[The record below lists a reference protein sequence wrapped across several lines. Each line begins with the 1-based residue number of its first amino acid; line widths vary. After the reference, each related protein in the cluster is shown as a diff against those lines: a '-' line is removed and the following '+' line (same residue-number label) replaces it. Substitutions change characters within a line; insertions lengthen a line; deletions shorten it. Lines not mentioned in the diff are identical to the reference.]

1 MAVNLRPSA
10 WKQKVTIP
18 GQTVPNLGV
27 RLMPRV
33 NTPRQAMAPRQGA
46 PIQSQPRP
54 TAVPSDVR
62 VQAPLFYEKQP
73 PPNRPI
79 MFRPNVRPGTAR
91 MGPKQNRPMGNGPR
105 SMRPPGRSARPTTG
119 VRGKSARPRFDEDDE
134 DDEEESAAP
143 TPKSKPPTP
152 FPTLDTTPQTSLDR
166 TPKGARYSKLAN
178 QARLFD
184 GRLPPKYQVDVD
196 ASESE
201 GSDQGD
207 DDDGLDEEDGSDQ
220 GDDGSDQ
227 GDGSGEDDGDEEGS
241 EGDEDDED
249 GSDQGDDDEE
259 DDEDDGVSFS
269 DEDGSVADGPPRRNN
284 PDDAPKPMYFRPSS
298 RTTKGDPFRH
308 QPRQTERPRVPMSKQ
323 EKIKKLTYLYT
334 HGKSVDMDD
343 EVSRLDEDAD
353 DTAIDN
359 ALQKC
364 DSRLAESGTVGL
376 GLTVLGIASSFA
388 ESIGVGVNQHLAERG
403 SKFQVPD
410 LTGFSQYMGQEEIQ
424 AAFVPP
430 LKDVHHKYGGPV
442 ANINPFFMLALTF
455 VNVMYKYGMGRKQ
468 AEASGHDEAS
478 HQQQVM
484 MAQMQQQ
491 MAQMQQQQAMNQM
504 QQQQATMAQM
514 QRQQQAAMTQST
526 MQPQVQSQPQPQ
538 PTAGMSASQR
548 LLQRMK
554 QSQESQN
561 NLPMNRVNQDL
572 VIDPPNN
579 PDIERIVAHLRSLPA
594 YEQRMIAEDIIGRRG
609 PQRQPNVQQS
619 QPARQVRM
627 NPNVS
632 SVEYEP
638 GSYGT
643 TPGSGSDYDNE
654 SQFEPETPA
663 KRSMF
668 TPIRTP
674 GVRAQP
680 QPAF

>member
-10 WKQKVTIP
+10 WERKVTIP
-18 GQTVPNLGV
+18 GQTVPNLGA

-33 NTPRQAMAPRQGA
+33 NTPKPAPVARPA
-46 PIQSQPRP
+46 PSLQPKANFGNDP
-54 TAVPSDVR
+54 VDTKVK
-62 VQAPLFYEKQP
+62 APLFYEKP
-73 PPNRPI
+73 PTKKPI

-91 MGPKQNRPMGNGPR
+91 IPLNRPKSANAPK
-105 SMRPPGRSARPTTG
+105 SMRPPGKMGISAKP
-119 VRGKSARPRFDEDDE
+119 KSFRRRDQ
-134 DDEEESAAP
+134 DEEEDDDDEAPVP

-152 FPTLDTTPQTSLDR
+152 FPTIDTTPQTSLDR
-166 TPKGARYSKLAN
+166 TPKNANYAKLAN
-178 QARLFD
+178 QSRLFD
-184 GRLPPKYQVDVD
+184 GRLPPKYQVGIDI
-196 ASESE
+196 SESE

-207 DDDGLDEEDGSDQ
+207 GSDDFDEGSEDEGSDQ
-220 GDDGSDQ
+220 GDDGSE
-227 GDGSGEDDGDEEGS
+227 GEDDDDGEEGS
-241 EGDEDDED
+241 DDGEE
-249 GSDQGDDDEE
+249 GSDDGEDGDDDEE
-259 DDEDDGVSFS
+259 DEDDDGVSFS
-269 DEDGSVADGPPRRNN
+269 DEGSVTGGPSRREPSDNS
-284 PDDAPKPMYFRPSS
+284 KPMYYRPSS
-298 RTTKGDPFRH
+298 RTAKADPFRN
-308 QPRQTERPRVPMSKQ
+308 PARQVERPRVPMSKQ

-353 DTAIDN
+353 DVAIDN

-478 HQQQVM
+478 HQQQM
-484 MAQMQQQ
+484 MM

-504 QQQQATMAQM
+504 QQQQAAMAQMQQQQAAMAQM
-514 QRQQQAAMTQST
+514 QRQQAAMGQPPAMRPQAQPST
-526 MQPQVQSQPQPQ
+526 N
-538 PTAGMSASQR
+538 GMSASQR
-548 LLQRMK
+548 LLMRMK
-554 QSQESQN
+554 QQTQTEQQPAQS

-579 PDIERIVAHLRSLPA
+579 PDIDRIVAHLRALPQH
-594 YEQRMIAEDIIGRRG
+594 EQRMIAEDIIGRRAA
-609 PQRQPNVQQS
+609 PRQPVTT

-627 NPNVS
+627 NPTVS
-632 SVEYEP
+632 SVEYDP
-638 GSYGT
+638 ASYAS
-643 TPGSGSDYDNE
+643 TPASEVDYDDDSE
-654 SQFEPETPA
+654 LAPDTPA
-663 KRSMF
+663 LPKRSMF

-674 GVRAQP
+674 GNRTQTK
-680 QPAF
+680 AF

>member
-10 WKQKVTIP
+10 WERKVTIP
-18 GQTVPNLGV
+18 GQTVPNLNA

-33 NTPRQAMAPRQGA
+33 NTPKPAPVVRPA
-46 PIQSQPRP
+46 PPPQQLKANFSNGPVD
-54 TAVPSDVR
+54 TKVK
-62 VQAPLFYEKQP
+62 APLFYEKP
-73 PPNRPI
+73 PPKKPI

-91 MGPKQNRPMGNGPR
+91 MLNRPKSANAPK
-105 SMRPPGRSARPTTG
+105 SMRPPGKMGAS
-119 VRGKSARPRFDEDDE
+119 GKPKSFRRRDLDDE
-134 DDEEESAAP
+134 DDDYDDDAPVP

-152 FPTLDTTPQTSLDR
+152 FPTIDTTPQTSLDR
-166 TPKGARYSKLAN
+166 TPKNARYAKLAN
-178 QARLFD
+178 QSRLFD
-184 GRLPPKYQVDVD
+184 GRLPPKYQVDID
-196 ASESE
+196 ISESE

-207 DDDGLDEEDGSDQ
+207 GADDFDEGSEDEGSDQ
-220 GDDGSDQ
+220 GDDASEGEE
-227 GDGSGEDDGDEEGS
+227 EDDGDGEEGS
-241 EGDEDDED
+241 DGED
-249 GSDQGDDDEE
+249 GSDDGEDGDDEE
-259 DDEDDGVSFS
+259 DEDDDGVSFS
-269 DEDGSVADGPPRRNN
+269 DEVSVTDGPSRRE
-284 PDDAPKPMYFRPSS
+284 PDDNSKPMYYRPSS
-298 RTTKGDPFRH
+298 RTAKGDPFRN
-308 QPRQTERPRVPMSKQ
+308 PSRKVERPRVPMSKQ

-353 DTAIDN
+353 DAAIDN

-388 ESIGVGVNQHLAERG
+388 ESIGVGVNHHLAERG

-455 VNVMYKYGMGRKQ
+455 VNVMYKYGIGRKQ

-478 HQQQVM
+478 HQQQM
-484 MAQMQQQ
+484 AMAQMQQR
-491 MAQMQQQQAMNQM
+491 MAQMQQQQ
-504 QQQQATMAQM
+504 QQAAMAQM
-514 QRQQQAAMTQST
+514 QRQQVAMNQSAA
-526 MQPQVQSQPQPQ
+526 MQPQAQPS
-538 PTAGMSASQR
+538 TNGMSASQR
-548 LLQRMK
+548 LLMRMK
-554 QSQESQN
+554 QQQSQTEQQPGQS

-579 PDIERIVAHLRSLPA
+579 PDIDRIVAHLRALPQH
-594 YEQRMIAEDIIGRRG
+594 EQRMIAEDIIGRRAA
-609 PQRQPNVQQS
+609 PRQPVTI

-638 GSYGT
+638 ASYT
-643 TPGSGSDYDNE
+643 S
-654 SQFEPETPA
+654 TPA
-663 KRSMF
+663 SEMDQDDDSQLDPDTPALPRRSMF

-674 GVRAQP
+674 GNRP
-680 QPAF
+680 QTKAF